1 MGLGTS
7 TTYFR
12 CPGAGPGAISSTDDV
27 ERRIPLSYPN
37 QRDADLAAGVTEGD
51 RAALELVFKEH
62 GGAVK
67 GVAWRVLKDENLA
80 EDIVQETFLSFW
92 NQPVKYDSTRGT
104 LRTFLLTI
112 AHRKAV
118 DVVRSEVARTRR
130 EQRPPD
136 PVHIDVAEEVWARD
150 LSETVRNA
158 LDALAEG
165 EREAIALAYY
175 GGLSY
180 VQVAEKLGLPEGTVK
195 SRIRAG
201 MKKLSRSLS
210 EAESE

>member
-1 MGLGTS
+1 MSL
-7 TTYFR
+7 TTT
-12 CPGAGPGAISSTDDV
+12 PGRLRGRPPQRYVSSRFDVDVREPLNATNAI
-27 ERRIPLSYPN
+27 
-37 QRDADLAAGVTEGD
+37 DADLAAGVAAGD
-51 RAALELVFKEH
+51 RSSLEVVFKEH

-80 EDIVQETFLSFW
+80 EDIVQETFITFW
-92 NQPVKYDSTRGT
+92 DDPSKYNPNRGT

-118 DVVRSEVARTRR
+118 DVVRSEVARSRR

-136 PVHIDVAEEVWARD
+136 ARHEDVEDEVSTRD
-150 LSETVRNA
+150 LSETVRRA
-158 LDALAEG
+158 LDELSEG
-165 EREAIALAYY
+165 EREAIVLAYY

-180 VQVAEKLGLPEGTVK
+180 VQVAERLGAPEGTVK

-201 MKKLSRSLS
+201 MKKLSTSLS
-210 EAESE
+210 AVEM

>member
-1 MGLGTS
+1 M
-7 TTYFR
+7 TTFVNLER
-12 CPGAGPGAISSTDDV
+12 VEGEHFAISLLADV
-27 ERRIPLSYPN
+27 PTTEQVIVAN
-37 QRDADLAAGVTEGD
+37 ERDAELAAGVASRD
-51 RAALELVFKEH
+51 QASLELAFKEH
-62 GGAVK
+62 GAAVK

-80 EDIVQETFLSFW
+80 EDIVQETFVTFW
-92 NQPVKYDSTRGT
+92 DSPEKYDPSRGT

-112 AHRKAV
+112 AHRKSV
-118 DVVRSEVARTRR
+118 DVVRSEVARSRR

-136 PVHIDVAEEVWARD
+136 PVHIDVEEEVWARD
-150 LSETVRNA
+150 LSETVRIA
-158 LDALAEG
+158 LMDLAEG

>member
-1 MGLGTS
+1 MS
-7 TTYFR
+7 T
-12 CPGAGPGAISSTDDV
+12 
-27 ERRIPLSYPN
+27 PN
-37 QRDADLAAGVTEGD
+37 RGDAELAAAVAEHD
-51 RAALELVFKEH
+51 RAALEIAFKEH
-62 GGAVK
+62 GAAVK

-80 EDIVQETFLSFW
+80 EDIVQETFVNFW
-92 NQPVKYDSTRGT
+92 NSPAKYDSSRGT

-136 PVHIDVAEEVWARD
+136 PVHIDVEEEVWARD
-150 LSETVRNA
+150 LSETVRRA
-158 LDALAEG
+158 LLDLAEG

-180 VQVAEKLGLPEGTVK
+180 VQVAEKLDLPEGTVK

-201 MKKLSRSLS
+201 MKKLSRALS
-210 EAESE
+210 EAEKE

>member
-1 MGLGTS
+1 MSL
-7 TTYFR
+7 TTTPDRLRGRPPQRYVSSRFDVDVR
-12 CPGAGPGAISSTDDV
+12 EPLNATNAI
-27 ERRIPLSYPN
+27 
-37 QRDADLAAGVTEGD
+37 DADLAAGVAAGD
-51 RAALELVFKEH
+51 RSSLEVVFKEH

-80 EDIVQETFLSFW
+80 EDIVQETFITFW
-92 NQPVKYDSTRGT
+92 DDPSKYNPNRGT

-118 DVVRSEVARTRR
+118 DVVRSEVARSRR

-136 PVHIDVAEEVWARD
+136 ASHEDVEDEVSTRD
-150 LSETVRNA
+150 LSETVRRA
-158 LDALAEG
+158 LDELSEG
-165 EREAIALAYY
+165 EREAIVLAYY

-180 VQVAEKLGLPEGTVK
+180 VQVAERLGAPEGTVK

-201 MKKLSRSLS
+201 MKKLSTSLS
-210 EAESE
+210 AVEM